1 MTVRIRPRDIVKHEL
16 IGLEC
21 EIVSA
26 TDPTLVGKRGTIVDE
41 TMNTLLIA
49 TPKGEKRIPKKI
61 VVLKLKLNKEEVLIQ
76 GKRLIGRP
84 EDRVKNK

>member
-1 MTVRIRPRDIVKHEL
+1 MTVRIRSRDIAKHEL
-16 IGLEC
+16 ISLEC

-26 TDPTLVGKRGTIVDE
+26 TDPSLVGRKGTIVDE
-41 TMNTLLIA
+41 TMNTLIID
-49 TPKGEKRIPKKI
+49 TCRGEKRIPKGI
-61 VVLKLKLNKEEVLIQ
+61 VVLKLKLNKKEAVIK